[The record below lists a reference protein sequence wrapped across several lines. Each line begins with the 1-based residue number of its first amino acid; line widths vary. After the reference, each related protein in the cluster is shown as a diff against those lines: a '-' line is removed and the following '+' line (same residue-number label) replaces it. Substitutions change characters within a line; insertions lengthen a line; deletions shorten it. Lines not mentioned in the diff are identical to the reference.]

1 MPHPLC
7 TPPPSIA
14 VLRSALP
21 AAGAAGSAPASLRLI
36 PAGPFRAPDG
46 RPADAPAWQLDDATA
61 ASLVADMAARQSD
74 RYIDYEHAT
83 LHAKTKGTEAPA
95 AGWFDALEWDP
106 AVGLT
111 ATGIKWTD
119 RAAGYIAAREYR
131 YISPL
136 FSYEPGTGRILQ
148 LLGASL
154 TNDPGLDGLTDLAAL
169 AASLHRPTHKQEPAH
184 LNPILTA
191 LLLALG
197 ISEQHPDETA
207 ALNAALAGAKVLQE
221 NLAGLQTSVAALTA
235 RADTPD
241 PAKFAPIAT
250 LAALQSEHAALQAQL
265 ATLTAKTAAAELD
278 QVIAGARSA
287 GKISPALEGWARAYG
302 AKDLAG
308 LTAYLQQ
315 APVIVPP
322 GTQTGGKSPAGTRDG
337 KPLDLTDA
345 KAVAEAALSYQTS
358 QAKAG
363 ITVDT
368 VAAVAHIMTTT
379 GA

>member
-21 AAGAAGSAPASLRLI
+21 AAGAAGSGPVSLRLI

-61 ASLVADMAARQSD
+61 ARLVADMAARQSD

-111 ATGIKWTD
+111 ATGIRWTD

-169 AASLHRPTHKQEPAH
+169 AASLIPHHQEPQP
-184 LNPILTA
+184 LNPILIALLTA
-191 LLLALG
+191 LGVGAR
-197 ISEQHPDETA
+197 PADETA
-207 ALNAALAGAKVLQE
+207 ALTAALDAAKDLQAS
-221 NLAGLQTSVAALTA
+221 LAGQQSQIAALTA

-241 PAKFAPIAT
+241 PARFAPIAT
-250 LAALQSEHAALQAQL
+250 LAALQSERAALQAQL

-278 QVIAGARSA
+278 QVIEAARTA
-287 GKISPALEGWARAYG
+287 GKISPALEGWARSYG

-322 GTQTGGKSPAGTRDG
+322 GTQTGGKSPADG
-337 KPLDLTDA
+337 SGSL
-345 KAVAEAALSYQTS
+345 AALSAEQDAVCRMLCVKPEDF
-358 QAKAG
+358 AK
-363 ITVDT
+363 TL
-368 VAAVAHIMTTT
+368 AAA
-379 GA
+379 